1 VEIDGQSTNPTF
13 ELRYNNYFTIEGMN
27 VHHPGSPTNWSV
39 SVVYLNYS
47 SNNIL
52 RRICAWE
59 ARDGNTNIFGVH
71 NGTNNLVEDCAGWGT
86 ARKIFSNSQQGNF
99 TTFRRCFARWEG
111 SHAQGP
117 KHGFALSYNS
127 YNALAENCVGTWD
140 GIKMKQNYELLDYDN
155 NGMGQFFSNYQVQ
168 QPNGIFSHDG
178 FDVQPDIAN
187 IRIYGC
193 IAYLKAN
200 QRHHNSTKKMATTY
214 TYEIKGV
221 DIKSSLAYIEPGSR
235 TDIPIIYLDGG
246 TTANNKASDLTLIG
260 GGSPTLSSTYSPVNI
275 NRLTTCGTT
284 NTGAIITKR
293 TVNGVQTN
301 EDLWPWPMNQR
312 IMDAMVMGGY
322 APYDVTK
329 EVFGLCGSTAPT
341 PPATDIV
348 AVAKQWLAASP
359 SNRTSLETTLDS
371 WQGNIDSVIQK
382 VKPVPT
388 ATQKGQ
394 VFYQSFSNPV
404 FQQRWPSHQFH
415 MYVPTH
421 YSTTKPIGLMIW
433 LHGGGSW
440 SSGDIDHLA
449 QYDMD
454 NEQVTGR
461 SYARTETD
469 NSNYILVAPIAP
481 FGSVIP
487 HPQHASRWDV
497 PDADQYLMD
506 IITEIA
512 ARYNIDYN
520 RVVVA
525 GFSMGGIGAYH
536 QALRL
541 NDRLSAV
548 MASAGSWTLG
558 TWDGLKNMPMYLI
571 HGVTDAYYS
580 SSGCRPHNTAIE
592 YARLAHT
599 ALYRSSTTH
608 RLNEYPGGHSW
619 DGSGELY
626 WKNFISG
633 QTGWVTDKVRNPY
646 RTNVTAVNPWRSYD
660 TGSNFGVSWTEKPSP
675 HTMWVSIKQTGTGTI
690 PYDYARESGTGGC
703 SSASDFNNWSLTLT
717 TMNMQG
723 GKAEANITGPNQIVV
738 TSTNVTKM
746 SLWLHPN
753 MVNFNNPVNVTLNGA
768 TKSYTLKPSL
778 LTALKSYERRWDW
791 GMIYHTEI
799 DIN

>member
-1 VEIDGQSTNPTF
+1 
-13 ELRYNNYFTIEGMN
+13 M
-27 VHHPGSPTNWSV
+27 
-39 SVVYLNYS
+39 
-47 SNNIL
+47 
-52 RRICAWE
+52 
-59 ARDGNTNIFGVH
+59 
-71 NGTNNLVEDCAGWGT
+71 
-86 ARKIFSNSQQGNF
+86 
-99 TTFRRCFARWEG
+99 
-111 SHAQGP
+111 
-117 KHGFALSYNS
+117 
-127 YNALAENCVGTWD
+127 
-140 GIKMKQNYELLDYDN
+140 
-155 NGMGQFFSNYQVQ
+155 VQ
-168 QPNGIFSHDG
+168 
-178 FDVQPDIAN
+178 
-187 IRIYGC
+187 
-193 IAYLKAN
+193 
-200 QRHHNSTKKMATTY
+200 
-214 TYEIKGV
+214 
-221 DIKSSLAYIEPGSR
+221 
-235 TDIPIIYLDGG
+235 
-246 TTANNKASDLTLIG
+246 
-260 GGSPTLSSTYSPVNI
+260 
-275 NRLTTCGTT
+275 
-284 NTGAIITKR
+284 
-293 TVNGVQTN
+293 
-301 EDLWPWPMNQR
+301 
-312 IMDAMVMGGY
+312 GGY
-322 APYDVTK
+322 TPVDVTK
-329 EVFGLCGSTAPT
+329 EVFGLCGNPAAST
-341 PPATDIV
+341 PPSADIV
-348 AVAKQWLAASP
+348 AVAKQWLASP
-359 SNRTSLETTLDS
+359 NDRSTLEATLDS
-371 WQGNIDSVIQK
+371 WVGNIDSVIQK

-388 ATQKGQ
+388 STQTGQ
-394 VFYQSFSNPV
+394 IFYQNFNNPI
-404 FQQRWPSHQFH
+404 FQQRWPNHQYH

-421 YSTTKPIGLMIW
+421 YAATKPIGVLIW

-440 SSGDIDHLA
+440 STSDIDHLA

-481 FGSVIP
+481 FGSAIP
-487 HPQHASRWDV
+487 HPQHASRWNV

-541 NDRLSAV
+541 NDRLAAV

-571 HGVTDAYYS
+571 QGVTDAYYN

-592 YARLAHT
+592 YARLAHN
-599 ALYRSSTTH
+599 ALYKSSTIH
-608 RLNEYPGGHSW
+608 KLYEYPGGHSW

-646 RTNVTAVNPWRSYD
+646 RSNVTAVNPWRSYD
-660 TGSNFGVSWTEKPSP
+660 TGNNFGITWTENPSP

-690 PYDYARESGTGGC
+690 PYDYAKETGTGGC

-717 TMNMQG
+717 NMNMPG

-738 TSTNVTKM
+738 TSANVTKM

-753 MVNFNNPVNVTLNGA
+753 MVNFKNPVNVTLNGVS
-768 TKSYTLKPSL
+768 KSYTLKASL

-791 GMIYHTEI
+791 GMIYHAEI